1 MGNLICDS
9 ITVCKPR
16 SCYMGMVSVNDV
28 SAPSSII
35 SSQQALNPL
44 IKIYEYMEI
53 YVEMSS
59 FPILFVFLRFQ

>member
-1 MGNLICDS
+1 
-9 ITVCKPR
+9 
-16 SCYMGMVSVNDV
+16 MGMVSVNDV

-44 IKIYEYMEI
+44 IEIYEYMEI